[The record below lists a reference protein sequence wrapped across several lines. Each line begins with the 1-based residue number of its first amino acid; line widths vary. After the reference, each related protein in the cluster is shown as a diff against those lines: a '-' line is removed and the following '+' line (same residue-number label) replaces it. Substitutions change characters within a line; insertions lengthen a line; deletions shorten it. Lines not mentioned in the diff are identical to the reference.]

1 MNYIKKIKPFYVDD
15 RGEMSYLLDDK
26 VKINSI
32 LLITSKKGAVRANH
46 CHKEDS
52 HYAYLLSGKI
62 KYFYR
67 DAKKKKAPIK
77 SLIVNAGEIVY
88 TPPMEDH
95 AMKFLEDSVFLAL
108 TTEKR
113 SQKSYEKDL
122 IRVKLI

>member
-1 MNYIKKIKPFYVDD
+1 MNYVRKIKPFHIDD
-15 RGEMSYLLDDK
+15 RGEMSYLLDGKIK
-26 VKINSI
+26 VNSV

-46 CHKEDS
+46 CHRKDS
-52 HYAYLLSGKI
+52 HYAYVLKGKM

-67 DAKKKKAPIK
+67 DAKKKGAPTKNLVVKAGDI
-77 SLIVNAGEIVY
+77 IY

-95 AMKFLEDSVFLAL
+95 AMKFLEDSAFLAL